1 MWDIHPIDTKT
12 MEIQIDL
19 SHEQEQTINEAA
31 KMIGTTPQ
39 GLIAEALKR
48 LLQEAKEHDKR
59 SDS

>member
-1 MWDIHPIDTKT
+1 

-19 SHEQEQTINEAA
+19 THEQEQTLNEAA
-31 KMIGTTPQ
+31 QQIGTTPQ

-59 SDS
+59 SDA